1 MFRGGRLC
9 YKCSPVSSSEETH
22 SSSKLINKTPVRVQA
37 AEADTQV
44 MRYTKEAAAFC
55 TGILPEREGIK

>member
-1 MFRGGRLC
+1 M
-9 YKCSPVSSSEETH
+9 KKPVLPG
-22 SSSKLINKTPVRVQA
+22 KLTNKTPVKIQA

-55 TGILPEREGIK
+55 MGILPAREGIK